1 MAFPVPYQ
9 GLQLSTAFV
18 DLNLSYICILRT
30 ILRLERISVVRY
42 RARVV
47 STVVD
52 VVTST
57 PPAIRLRR
65 VSLFIA
71 SYIFT
76 QQSSFR

>member
-57 PPAIRLRR
+57 PPAIRLRQ
-65 VSLFIA
+65 FIA

>member
-57 PPAIRLRR
+57 PPANPPSSVYR
-65 VSLFIA
+65 VV
-71 SYIFT
+71 YIYAAE
-76 QQSSFR
+76 